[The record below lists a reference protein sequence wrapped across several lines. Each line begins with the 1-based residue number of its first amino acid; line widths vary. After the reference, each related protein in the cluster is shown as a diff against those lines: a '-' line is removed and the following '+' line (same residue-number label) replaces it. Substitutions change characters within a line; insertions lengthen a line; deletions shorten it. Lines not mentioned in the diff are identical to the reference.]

1 MNCRQ
6 VFKWKEGQKRRSE
19 ELGESWKGIEV
30 KDFFFLLLFKMRGV
44 SYSHADINDPVGK
57 KINNDMQ
64 DYSTYLSE
72 LS

>member
-1 MNCRQ
+1 MKAGKALKLR
-6 VFKWKEGQKRRSE
+6 
-19 ELGESWKGIEV
+19 I
-30 KDFFFLLLFKMRGV
+30 FFFLLLFKMRGV